1 MYSVTKTYVQF
12 SVCAWPLIRI
22 LQTVSKFA
30 DKFALVIDSALSG
43 STKCFPGQKVCEDSL
58 LSEAV
63 IRTALSYL
71 VFLKFLI
78 INFVIDYI

>member
-1 MYSVTKTYVQF
+1 MASYSNF
-12 SVCAWPLIRI
+12 ANCFEI
-22 LQTVSKFA
+22 A

-71 VFLKFLI
+71 VFLIFNNKFCR
-78 INFVIDYI
+78 

>member
-1 MYSVTKTYVQF
+1 MASYSNF
-12 SVCAWPLIRI
+12 ANCFEI
-22 LQTVSKFA
+22 A

-71 VFLKFLI
+71 VFLIFNNKFCC
-78 INFVIDYI
+78 